1 LEIIGVKES
10 FIFYQMSRKN
20 INIQIYKTISY
31 RILGSLTTV
40 ILSLILGLE
49 INWAVI
55 LGLGELTLKPI
66 LYFLHETFWDK
77 YKQKIDYTSD
87 RIF

>member
-1 LEIIGVKES
+1 V
-10 FIFYQMSRKN
+10 
-20 INIQIYKTISY
+20 
-31 RILGSLTTV
+31 GSLTTV

-49 INWAVI
+49 INWAVV
-55 LGLGELTLKPI
+55 LGLGELILKPI
-66 LYFLHETFWDK
+66 LYFLHESLWDK

>member
-1 LEIIGVKES
+1 LETIGVKEL
-10 FIFYQMSRKN
+10 FIFYQMNRKN

-40 ILSLILGLE
+40 VLSLILGLE

-55 LGLGELTLKPI
+55 LGLGELLLKPI
-66 LYFLHETFWDK
+66 LYFLHESLWEK
-77 YKQKIDYTSD
+77 YKQKIEHTSD

>member
-1 LEIIGVKES
+1 
-10 FIFYQMSRKN
+10 MNRKN

-40 ILSLILGLE
+40 VLSLILGLE

-55 LGLGELTLKPI
+55 LGLGELLLKPI
-66 LYFLHETFWDK
+66 LYFLHESLWEK
-77 YKQKIDYTSD
+77 YKQKIEHTSD